1 MYGID
6 FRERHLP
13 VCIRPPHAG
22 TTSGFMVWGAISYNS
37 QSHLLFLQD
46 KVSSARY
53 IAQVNLVLPSFLLQ
67 EGDVILQQV
76 RRSILGGVV
85 NFHLKIF
92 NLGARRG
99 GDVHF
104 LIVRLYITVLD

>member
-1 MYGID
+1 MRVGSVCTRVMEVHVYGID

-67 EGDVILQQV
+67 EGDVILQQDSASPHTAAAMQLAL
-76 RRSILGGVV
+76 RGV
-85 NFHLKIF
+85 
-92 NLGARRG
+92 
-99 GDVHF
+99 
-104 LIVRLYITVLD
+104 